1 MTIHMRNMLRNLYR
15 ADMASLGWEPQRT
28 AASRNREA
36 ILRAA
41 AGLFEEHGVDRV
53 DVRQI
58 AAAAGVGMGT
68 IYRRFGD
75 KASVI
80 AALLDDQERG
90 LQDAVLRGPPPLGP
104 GASATERLE
113 AFLRVLAEHTERN
126 LDLLF
131 ASEASAPAGRYR
143 LGSYGAWRQHAAIL
157 IADADPSADAGWL
170 ADLVL
175 APLAPA
181 LYRHHRRDRG
191 LSADQIVANTV
202 AAAQRLIN

>member
-1 MTIHMRNMLRNLYR
+1 M
-15 ADMASLGWEPQRT
+15 GWEPQRR

-41 AGLFEEHGVDRV
+41 AGLFAEHGVDRV

-58 AAAAGVGMGT
+58 AAEAGVGMGT

-80 AALLDDQERG
+80 ATLLDDQERAI
-90 LQDAVLRGPPPLGP
+90 QDDLLRGRPPLGP
-104 GASATERLE
+104 GAPAIERLE
-113 AFLRVLAEHTERN
+113 SFVRALADHTERN

-143 LGSYGAWRQHAAIL
+143 VGSYGAWHQHAAIL
-157 IADADPSADAGWL
+157 IADADPSAQAGWL

-191 LSADQIVANTV
+191 LSAEEIAANTV
-202 AAAQRLIN
+202 AAARRLIS

>member
-1 MTIHMRNMLRNLYR
+1 MSW
-15 ADMASLGWEPQRT
+15 APQRK

-41 AGLFEEHGVDRV
+41 AGLFEERGVDHV

-58 AAAAGVGMGT
+58 AADAGVGMGT

-80 AALLDDQERG
+80 AALLDDRECAI
-90 LQDAVLRGPPPLGP
+90 QDDLLRGPPPLGP
-104 GASATERLE
+104 GPPATERLE
-113 AFLRVLAEHTERN
+113 AFLRALAEHTERN

-131 ASEASAPAGRYR
+131 ASEASAAVGRYR
-143 LGSYGAWRQHAAIL
+143 LGSYGAWHLHAAIL

-191 LSADQIVANTV
+191 LSAERIIENTV
-202 AAAQRLIN
+202 AAARRLIN

>member
-1 MTIHMRNMLRNLYR
+1 
-15 ADMASLGWEPQRT
+15 MAWLIEDRPEGWEPQRT
-28 AASRNREA
+28 AASRNRDA
-36 ILRAA
+36 IMRAA
-41 AGLFEEHGVDRV
+41 ARLFAEHGVDCV

-80 AALLDDQERG
+80 ATLLDDQERA
-90 LQDAVLRGPPPLGP
+90 LQDALLRGPAPLGP
-104 GASATERLE
+104 GAPAMVRLE
-113 AFLRVLAEHTERN
+113 GFLRALAEYTERN

-181 LYRHHRRDRG
+181 LYRHYRRDRG
-191 LSADQIVANTV
+191 LSAERIAESTV
-202 AAAQRLIN
+202 AAARRLIS